1 MRYKVGD
8 RVRVRKNLADGD
20 IYGGRIFTGHMY
32 TLLGK
37 IVRISEVYADFY
49 SIDDPDYEFCCWTDD
64 MFEPITKLTATEVV
78 MFAQEMCDSLTQC
91 LSCPVHEIKSN
102 HSCDLCQEVKRKYAD
117 EYVEAVTKWVTGD
130 AAKKKE
136 ISIEK
141 CSYLVIM
148 DTDRNIVYKELL
160 KVGDDYGDVFKRYCE
175 EHDGTY
181 RALIECWLSVKED

>member
-1 MRYKVGD
+1 MKYKIGD
-8 RVRVRKNLADGD
+8 RVRVRKDLADGD

-78 MFAQEMCDSLTQC
+78 MFAQEMCDSVTGC

-117 EYVEAVTKWVTGD
+117 EYVEAVTKWVAGD
-130 AAKKKE
+130 AGKKE

-148 DTDRNIVYKELL
+148 DTDRNIVYEEQL
-160 KVGDDYGDVFKRYCE
+160 KVGDDYEAVFKRYCE
-175 EHDGTY
+175 EHNGTY
-181 RALIECWLSVKED
+181 DAIIECRLGVKEE

>member
-8 RVRVRKNLADGD
+8 RVRVRKDLVVGD
-20 IYGGRIFTGHMY
+20 IYGDGIFTWRMY

-37 IVRISEVYADFY
+37 IVKISEVYTSFY
-49 SIDDPDYEFCCWTDD
+49 RIDDPDYELCSWTDD

-78 MFAQEMCDSLTQC
+78 MFAQEMCDSATRC
-91 LSCPVHEIKSN
+91 TGCPVQEIRSK

-117 EYVEAVTKWVTGD
+117 EYVEAVTKWVIGDTG
-130 AAKKKE
+130 KKE
-136 ISIEK
+136 ISIEQ

-148 DTDRNIVYKELL
+148 DTDRNIVYEEQL
-160 KVGDDYGDVFKRYCE
+160 KVGDDYRAVFKRYCE

-181 RALIECWLSVKED
+181 YAIIECRLGVKED

>member
-8 RVRVRKNLADGD
+8 RVRVRKDLVVGNV
-20 IYGGRIFTGHMY
+20 YGGILFDKKMCSW
-32 TLLGK
+32 LGK
-37 IVRISEVYADFY
+37 IVEISKVYTCYYRTCNCTSFVL
-49 SIDDPDYEFCCWTDD
+49 TDD
-64 MFEPITKLTATEVV
+64 MLEPITDLTTSEVIAFGQV
-78 MFAQEMCDSLTQC
+78 MCDLGEWCSN
-91 LSCPVHEIKSN
+91 CPVMEIRSKYSYCRCN
-102 HSCDLCQEVKRKYAD
+102 EVKIEYAD

-141 CSYLVIM
+141 CSYMVIM

>member
-8 RVRVRKNLADGD
+8 RVRVRKDLADGD

-37 IVRISEVYADFY
+37 IIRISEVYADFY

-78 MFAQEMCDSLTQC
+78 MFAQEMCDSVTWC

-102 HSCDLCQEVKRKYAD
+102 HSCDRCQEVRRKYAD
-117 EYVEAVTKWVTGD
+117 EYVEAVTKWVAGD
-130 AAKKKE
+130 AGKKE
-136 ISIEK
+136 ISIEE
-141 CSYLVIM
+141 CSYVVIM
-148 DTDRNIVYKELL
+148 DTDRNIVYEEQL
-160 KVGDDYGDVFKRYCE
+160 KVGDDYGAVFKRYCE

-181 RALIECWLSVKED
+181 YAIIERRVGAKEG

>member
-8 RVRVRKNLADGD
+8 RVRVRKDLADGD
-20 IYGGRIFTGHMY
+20 IYGGRIFTGRMY

-37 IVRISEVYADFY
+37 IVRISEVYTGFY
-49 SIDDPDYEFCCWTDD
+49 SIDDPDYELCCWTDD

-78 MFAQEMCDSLTQC
+78 MFAQEMCDSMTRC
-91 LSCPVHEIKSN
+91 ISCPVHEIRSN

-117 EYVEAVTKWVTGD
+117 EYIEAVTKWVTGD
-130 AAKKKE
+130 AAKKE
-136 ISIEK
+136 ISIEQ

-148 DTDRNIVYKELL
+148 DTDRNIVYEEQLR
-160 KVGDDYGDVFKRYCE
+160 VGNDYGAIFKRYCE

-181 RALIECWLSVKED
+181 YAIIECRLGVKEE

>member
-8 RVRVRKNLADGD
+8 RVRVRKDLADGD
-20 IYGGRIFTGHMY
+20 IYGGRIFTRRMY

-37 IVRISEVYADFY
+37 IVRISEVYIGFY
-49 SIDDPDYEFCCWTDD
+49 SIDDPDYELCGWTDD

-102 HSCDLCQEVKRKYAD
+102 HNCDLCQEVKRKYAD

-141 CSYLVIM
+141 RSYMVIM

>member
-1 MRYKVGD
+1 M
-8 RVRVRKNLADGD
+8 KNKEKYVKEIVD
-20 IYGGRIFTGHMY
+20 IACNTAGMFGVKRSTGLPMDC
-32 TLLGK
+32 
-37 IVRISEVYADFY
+37 S
-49 SIDDPDYEFCCWTDD
+49 
-64 MFEPITKLTATEVV
+64 KLKCGE
-78 MFAQEMCDSLTQC
+78 C
-91 LSCPVHEIKSN
+91 LFINFSSCP
-102 HSCDLCQEVKRKYAD
+102 DGRKEYAD

-141 CSYLVIM
+141 CSYMVIM

>member
-1 MRYKVGD
+1 MKYKIGD
-8 RVRVRKNLADGD
+8 RVRVRKDLADGD

-37 IVRISEVYADFY
+37 IVRISEVYTDFY
-49 SIDDPDYEFCCWTDD
+49 SIDDPDYELCCWTDD
-64 MFEPITKLTATEVV
+64 MFEPITKLTAAEVV

-91 LSCPVHEIKSN
+91 ISCPVQEIKSKYSYC
-102 HSCDLCQEVKRKYAD
+102 SCHEVKRKYAD

-141 CSYLVIM
+141 CLYLVIM
-148 DTDRNIVYKELL
+148 DTDRNIVYEEQL
-160 KVGDDYGDVFKRYCE
+160 KVGDDYRAVFKRYCE
-175 EHDGTY
+175 EHDSTY
-181 RALIECWLSVKED
+181 YAIIECRLGVKEE

>member
-8 RVRVRKNLADGD
+8 RLRVRKDLAVGD
-20 IYGGRIFTGHMY
+20 IYGDGIFTWRMY

-37 IVRISEVYADFY
+37 IVKISEVYISFY
-49 SIDDPDYEFCCWTDD
+49 RIDDPDYELCSWTDD

-78 MFAQEMCDSLTQC
+78 MFAQEMCDSATRC
-91 LSCPVHEIKSN
+91 TGCPVQEIQSK

-117 EYVEAVTKWVTGD
+117 EYVEAVTKWVIGDTG
-130 AAKKKE
+130 KKE
-136 ISIEK
+136 ISIEQ

-148 DTDRNIVYKELL
+148 DTDRNIVYEEQL
-160 KVGDDYGDVFKRYCE
+160 KVGDDYRAVFKRYCE

-181 RALIECWLSVKED
+181 YAIIECRLGVKED

>member
-1 MRYKVGD
+1 MKYKIGD
-8 RVRVRKNLADGD
+8 RVRVRKDLAVGD
-20 IYGGRIFTGHMY
+20 IYGGSIFTWRMY

-37 IVRISEVYADFY
+37 IVKISEVYTGFY
-49 SIDDPDYEFCCWTDD
+49 SIDDPDYELCGWTDD

-102 HSCDLCQEVKRKYAD
+102 HNCDLCQEVKRKYAD

-141 CSYLVIM
+141 RSYMVIM

>member
-8 RVRVRKNLADGD
+8 RVRVRKDLADGD

-37 IVRISEVYADFY
+37 IVRISEVYADCY
-49 SIDDPDYEFCCWTDD
+49 SIDD
-64 MFEPITKLTATEVV
+64 MFEPITKLTAAEVV
-78 MFAQEMCDSLTQC
+78 MFAQEMCDSMTGC

-117 EYVEAVTKWVTGD
+117 EYVEAVTKWVAGD
-130 AAKKKE
+130 AGKKE

-148 DTDRNIVYKELL
+148 DTDRNIVYEEQL
-160 KVGDDYGDVFKRYCE
+160 KVGDDYGAAFKRYC
-175 EHDGTY
+175 
-181 RALIECWLSVKED
+181 